1 MKKPKTPPSSLSR
14 RDFLSVTSATT
25 VGLSGL
31 SLNSA
36 KASAAK
42 PTRETVV
49 KEWRNRQSEM
59 AYRQLGR
66 TGMMISEV
74 VCGGDPIR
82 FGNTRPVELAIDKGL
97 NYLDMA
103 PAYGNGECEEA
114 YSQVIDSSSKR
125 EKVFITTKVSGFA
138 AVRDQLYRDIF
149 KGLPSGKQDTIMKR
163 AQEIRNDRAV
173 DKPGYFLKYW
183 PGQAESMDGAFL
195 ANAMVKDY
203 AHRVEGSQA
212 YRDKI
217 LSSIEGSLQRTGFGY
232 LDILMCPHGA
242 DCPEEVQIPEIYETF
257 AQLKKDGKVR
267 FLGVSTHN
275 DPAGV
280 LRAAAETGEYD
291 AAMCAYNV
299 INGGYLEDAIR
310 QAYESDMGIIAMK
323 AAMAVATHHK
333 AIQPIPSWRIDK
345 VERIVPGDMKA
356 PMKAYIWALQNPRI
370 SAVISNLWDEQ
381 YVNENL
387 SVAGKKVELQP
398 G

>member
-1 MKKPKTPPSSLSR
+1 MKKPKPPSSSLSR

-36 KASAAK
+36 NASPAK
-42 PTRETVV
+42 PTRETAV
-49 KEWRNRQSEM
+49 KEWRNRQSDM

-82 FGNTRPVELAIDKGL
+82 FGNTRPVELAMDKGL

-149 KGLPSGKQDTIMKR
+149 KGLPSGKQNAILKR
-163 AQEIRNDRAV
+163 AQEIRTERAV

-203 AHRVEGSQA
+203 AHRV
-212 YRDKI
+212 
-217 LSSIEGSLQRTGFGY
+217 
-232 LDILMCPHGA
+232 
-242 DCPEEVQIPEIYETF
+242 
-257 AQLKKDGKVR
+257 
-267 FLGVSTHN
+267 
-275 DPAGV
+275 
-280 LRAAAETGEYD
+280 
-291 AAMCAYNV
+291 
-299 INGGYLEDAIR
+299 
-310 QAYESDMGIIAMK
+310 
-323 AAMAVATHHK
+323 
-333 AIQPIPSWRIDK
+333 
-345 VERIVPGDMKA
+345 
-356 PMKAYIWALQNPRI
+356 
-370 SAVISNLWDEQ
+370 
-381 YVNENL
+381 
-387 SVAGKKVELQP
+387 
-398 G
+398 